1 MTEKL
6 EKGEKQDGKEMIE
19 IFLQGESISEVE
31 LIRVP
36 QGSTVR
42 EMLGIAR
49 ASAVNLPQGDDIGV
63 FVEDQDAELALDS
76 RLKDVGVA
84 HRARL
89 HVHRC
94 RRVGVTVNFNGSV
107 RQHPFASSQTVAK
120 VKKWADKE
128 FELRGVDATEHALQ
142 ITGTRTRPDEDV
154 HVGALVSFP
163 NCQIAFDLVPKK
175 RVEG

>member
-6 EKGEKQDGKEMIE
+6 EKGEKQEGKDMFE
-19 IFLQGESISEVE
+19 IFLQGEGISEVE

-36 QGSTVR
+36 QGCTVR

-49 ASAVNLPQGDDIGV
+49 ASGVNLPQGDDIGV
-63 FVEDQDAELALDS
+63 LVEDQDDELALDS
-76 RLKDVGVA
+76 RLKDKGVA

-94 RRVGVTVNFNGSV
+94 RRVGVTVNFNGSA
-107 RQHPFASSQTVAK
+107 RQHTFPSSQTIAK

-142 ITGTRTRPDEDV
+142 ILGTSTRPDEDV
-154 HVGALVSFP
+154 HIGTLVSFP
-163 NCQIAFDLVPKK
+163 TCQIVFDLVPKK